1 MRRAPI
7 HKLALLLGVAALAGC
22 SMAPKYATPDL
33 PVPPTWPAGDAYLR
47 QSEAALPSYSYRDVF
62 PDPRLRA
69 VLDQALANNQDVA
82 AAIAN
87 IESAR
92 AQYRIQ
98 RADLFPQI
106 AATGSYRAIKGA
118 NVQGGTAVGNGGAG
132 VRETITAQASITN
145 WEIDVFGRIASLT
158 GAARQR
164 YLASEEAARATR
176 LTLVS
181 DVAEAW
187 IAYGLDRSLL
197 QVAQKTAEAA
207 RESVRLTQRRLDG
220 GVAPRSDLRQAQIVL
235 ETAQADVANQTT
247 LVAQDLN
254 ALQLLVGAPVDAAN
268 LPASV
273 EDAGSRLREVPAGLD
288 STVLLR
294 RPDVIQ
300 AEYQLRAANAEIGA
314 ARAAMFPRIT
324 LTGVLGFASDALG
337 SLFDGGNFNWQ
348 AGGNASYSIFRA
360 GALRAGVDQSEA
372 QRDAALAAYRKA
384 VQSAFADV
392 ADTLARRGT
401 IDEQLRAVRA
411 GRDAAADNQHLAELR
426 YRGGVQSY
434 LEELSA
440 RQSLYGAE
448 RTLANIQRVR
458 ASNLVALYRSLGGDP
473 IADAPGPV
481 AASR

>member
-1 MRRAPI
+1 MRRALSL
-7 HKLALLLGVAALAGC
+7 LAGVTALAGC
-22 SMAPKYATPDL
+22 SMAPKYVTPDL
-33 PVPPTWPAGDAYLR
+33 PVPPGWPAGDAYLK
-47 QSEAALPSYSYRDVF
+47 QAEAALPSYSYRDVF
-62 PDPRLRA
+62 PDPRLRT
-69 VLDQALANNQDVA
+69 VLDQALASNQDVA

-87 IESAR
+87 IAAAR

-98 RADLFPQI
+98 RAELFPQVD
-106 AATGSYRAIKGA
+106 ATGTYRASKGTT
-118 NVQGGTAVGNGGAG
+118 VQNGNAVGSSSGGVSETFSAQAG
-132 VRETITAQASITN
+132 VTG
-145 WEIDVFGRIASLT
+145 WELDVFGRIASLA

-164 YLASEEAARATR
+164 YLASEAAARATR
-176 LTLVS
+176 MTLVS

-197 QVAQKTAEAA
+197 QIAQRTADAA

-254 ALQLLVGAPVDAAN
+254 ALQLLVGAPVDPAM
-268 LPASV
+268 LPATI
-273 EDAGSRLREVPAGLD
+273 EDAGARLREVPAGID

-300 AEYQLRAANAEIGA
+300 AEYQLKAANAEIGA
-314 ARAAMFPRIT
+314 ARAALFPRIT
-324 LTGVLGFASDALG
+324 LTGLLGFASDALG
-337 SLFDGGNFNWQ
+337 SLFDGGNFTWQ
-348 AGGNASYSIFRA
+348 AGGNASYSIFQA
-360 GALRAGVDQSEA
+360 GAARAGVAQSEA

-392 ADTLARRGT
+392 SDTLARRGT

-411 GRDAAADNQHLAELR
+411 GREAAADNQHLAELR

-440 RQSLYGAE
+440 RQSLYASE
-448 RTLANIQRVR
+448 RTLANVQRVR

-473 IADAPGPV
+473 MTDAAP
-481 AASR
+481 AARP

>member
-1 MRRAPI
+1 MRRSLVL
-7 HKLALLLGVAALAGC
+7 LAGAAALAGC
-22 SMAPKYATPDL
+22 SMAPKYVTPDL
-33 PVPPTWPAGDAYLR
+33 PVPPSWPAGDAYLK

-87 IESAR
+87 IEAAR

-106 AATGSYRAIKGA
+106 AATGSYRAIKGT
-118 NVQGGTAVGNGGAG
+118 NVQGGTAIGGTAIGGNAG
-132 VRETITAQASITN
+132 VRETITAQAAITN
-145 WEIDVFGRIASLT
+145 WELDIFGRIASLT

-187 IAYGLDRSLL
+187 IAYGLDLSLL
-197 QVAQKTAEAA
+197 QIARQTADAA

-235 ETAQADVANQTT
+235 ETAQADIANQTT

-268 LPASV
+268 LPATI
-273 EDAGSRLREVPAGLD
+273 EDAGRALREVPAGLD

-324 LTGVLGFASDALG
+324 LTGLLGFASDALG
-337 SLFDGGNFNWQ
+337 GLFDGGNFNWQ

-384 VQSAFADV
+384 VQAAFADV
-392 ADTLARRGT
+392 SDTLARRGT
-401 IDEQLRAVRA
+401 IAEQERAVRA
-411 GRDAAADNQHLAELR
+411 GRDAAADNQRLAELR
-426 YRGGVQSY
+426 YRGGIQSY
-434 LEELSA
+434 LEDLSA

-448 RTLANIQRVR
+448 RTLANVQRLR

-473 IADAPGPV
+473 LADASAP
-481 AASR
+481 SR